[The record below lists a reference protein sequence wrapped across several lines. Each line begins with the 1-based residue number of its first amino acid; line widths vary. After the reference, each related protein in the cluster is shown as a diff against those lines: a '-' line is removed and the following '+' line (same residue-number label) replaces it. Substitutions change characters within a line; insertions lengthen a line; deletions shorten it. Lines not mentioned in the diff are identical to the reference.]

1 MIRRK
6 EQEVL
11 LRSVSTSR
19 SVLRCASVAFK
30 VSRIEPTSTTTTTTT
45 DAIYLYLASFLV
57 AELTVVVV
65 VAVVTDGAFGV
76 V

>member
-30 VSRIEPTSTTTTTTT
+30 VPRIEATSTSTTTT

-57 AELTVVVV
+57 AGLTVVVV